1 MQSIKVIRGENN
13 SRFPCCTS
21 LLVDGG
27 DLVAVI
33 DPGAGVKALQAA
45 CEKKHVDLVVNTHYH
60 FDHINCNHLFSET
73 KLLLNPL
80 EAACFSDLANVGK
93 LLGIREYYGDNGVTA
108 WIDNVKNPQTKQTP
122 FSPSCRHEW
131 WLSTR
136 TNAGEYA
143 YDQDWFIG
151 KVKVIMVHTP
161 GHTQGL
167 CCPYF
172 PDEGVVYTGDIDLTS
187 FGPWYAGTD
196 GDIDSF
202 IQSARLIASLNADH
216 FITGHQEGVFSRSE
230 FQKRLDRF
238 INIIEERQQRL
249 IKLLES
255 GVTPEDV
262 PSHGLIYPPKYHV
275 DPWVKMWEGITV
287 RKHYERL
294 QHQWDGYREPQ

>member
-1 MQSIKVIRGENN
+1 MQNIKVISGENN

-45 CEKKHVDLVVNTHYH
+45 SEEKHVDLVINTHYH
-60 FDHINCNHLFSET
+60 FDHINCNYLFSEA

-80 EAACFSDLANVGK
+80 EAACFSDLADVGN
-93 LLGIREYYGDNGVTA
+93 LLGIREYYGDKGVAA

-136 TNAGEYA
+136 TKAGEYE
-143 YDQDWFIG
+143 YGQEWFIG
-151 KVKVIMVHTP
+151 KAKVIMVHTP
-161 GHTQGL
+161 GHTQGF

-172 PDEGVVYTGDIDLTS
+172 PDEGIVYTGDIDLTY
-187 FGPWYAGTD
+187 FGPWYAGSD

-202 IQSARLIASLNADH
+202 IWSAKRVARLDADH
-216 FITGHQEGVFSRSE
+216 FITGHQEGIFSRSQ
-230 FQKRLDRF
+230 FLRRIDRF

-249 IKLLES
+249 VKLLES
-255 GVTPEDV
+255 GIALQDV
-262 PSHGLIYPPKYHV
+262 PNHGLIYPPKYHV
-275 DPWVKMWEGITV
+275 DPWIKMWESIAV
-287 RKHYERL
+287 RKHYEKL
-294 QHQWDGYREPQ
+294 QHQ